1 MKAGISTLQI
11 LTLSNLR
18 GVGAKA
24 IQKVGNYLC
33 GCDRTLEN
41 NNDLV
46 DLLSQLKIKKKN
58 PNGKGTVSIVLSDLN
73 EAECKAKMI
82 LYASE
87 REGIGIISYYENNF
101 PQILKN
107 TIDEDGKSTPPLLLF
122 YKGDISIINMPCIAV
137 IGTREI
143 TPNGEKAGIYISREF
158 AKRGFCIVSGLAIG
172 CDTVGHKGALEAGGK
187 TIAFLAHGL
196 DSIYPSQNKELAEEI
211 LSKGGL
217 LLSEYPIGMEV
228 NRYNLVARDRLQAG
242 LSMATI
248 VIQTGEKG
256 GTMHAANIT
265 LIAGKPLYTIYYQ
278 DQETREHEKTKGNA
292 LLVTKGAKYL
302 KGSDNFDEISDIIKT
317 HKTLN
322 NNLGL

>member
-11 LTLSNLR
+11 LTLSNIK
-18 GVGAKA
+18 GVGIKS
-24 IQKVGNYLC
+24 IQKVGNYLFDC
-33 GCDRTLEN
+33 GKIIEDKTEFAN
-41 NNDLV
+41 
-46 DLLSQLKIKKKN
+46 LLSILKVKKKN
-58 PNGKGTVSIVLSDLN
+58 ASAKGTTFITVEDLQ
-73 EAECKAKMI
+73 EAEDMAIKIKS
-82 LYASE
+82 ASE
-87 REGIGIISYYENNF
+87 REGIGIISYYEDEF

-107 TIDEDGKSTPPLLLF
+107 TIDEDGKLSPPLLLF
-122 YKGDISIINMPCIAV
+122 YKGDVSIINMPCIAV

-143 TPNGEKAGIYISREF
+143 THNGEKAGMYISKEF

-172 CDTVGHKGALEAGGK
+172 CDTVGHKGALEVGGK

-196 DSIYPSQNKELAEEI
+196 DTIYPSQNKELAEEI

-256 GTMHAANIT
+256 GTMHAANTT
-265 LIAGKPLYTIYYQ
+265 LKAGKPLYTIYYQ
-278 DQETREHEKTKGNA
+278 DEETREHEKTRGNA
-292 LLVTKGAKYL
+292 LLVSKGAKYI
-302 KGSDNFDEISDIIKT
+302 KGSDNLDEISDIIKT
-317 HKTLN
+317 HKILN

>member
-1 MKAGISTLQI
+1 MKAGITTLQI
-11 LTLSNLR
+11 LTLSNIK
-18 GVGAKA
+18 GVGIKS
-24 IQKVGNYLC
+24 IQKIGNYLFDC
-33 GCDRTLEN
+33 GKIIEN
-41 NNDLV
+41 KTEFAN
-46 DLLSQLKIKKKN
+46 LLSVLKIKKKN
-58 PNGKGTVSIVLSDLN
+58 SSAKGTSLITVEDLE
-73 EAECKAKMI
+73 EAENIAIKIKSV
-82 LYASE
+82 SE
-87 REGIGIISYYENNF
+87 REGIGVISYYEKGF
-101 PQILKN
+101 PDILKN
-107 TIDEDGKSTPPLLLF
+107 TIDEDGKPAPPLLLF

-143 TPNGEKAGIYISREF
+143 TPNGEKAGMYISKEF

-172 CDTVGHKGALEAGGK
+172 CDTVGHRGALEAGGK

-242 LSMATI
+242 LSIATI

-256 GTMHAANIT
+256 GTMHAANTT
-265 LIAGKPLYTIYYQ
+265 LKAGKPLYTIYYQ

-292 LLVTKGAKYL
+292 LLVFKGAKYL

>member
-1 MKAGISTLQI
+1 MKAGISTIQI
-11 LTLSNLR
+11 LTLSNIK
-18 GVGAKA
+18 GVGIKS
-24 IQKVGNYLC
+24 IQKVGNYLFDC
-33 GCDRTLEN
+33 GKIIEN
-41 NNDLV
+41 MSEFAN
-46 DLLSQLKIKKKN
+46 LLSVLKIKKKN
-58 PNGKGTVSIVLSDLN
+58 SSTKGTSLITVEDLE
-73 EAECKAKMI
+73 EAENIAIKIKS
-82 LYASE
+82 ASE

-107 TIDEDGKSTPPLLLF
+107 TIDEDGKLAPPLLLF

-143 TPNGEKAGIYISREF
+143 TPNGEKAGMYISREF

-172 CDTVGHKGALEAGGK
+172 CDTVGHKGALEVGGK

-211 LSKGGL
+211 LLKGGL
-217 LLSEYPIGMEV
+217 LLSEYPIGIEV

-248 VIQTGEKG
+248 IIQTGEKG
-256 GTMHAANIT
+256 GTMHAANTT

-292 LLVTKGAKYL
+292 LLVSKGAKYL
-302 KGSDNFDEISDIIKT
+302 KGSDNFDEIADIIKNI
-317 HKTLN
+317 KR
-322 NNLGL
+322 

>member
-1 MKAGISTLQI
+1 MKAGLSTLQI
-11 LTLSNLR
+11 LILSNIK
-18 GVGAKA
+18 GVGIKS
-24 IQKVGNYLC
+24 ILKVGNYLFDC
-33 GCDRTLEN
+33 GKIIESKTEFVN
-41 NNDLV
+41 
-46 DLLSQLKIKKKN
+46 LLSELKIKKKN
-58 PNGKGTVSIVLSDLN
+58 PTAKGTVFITVEDLE
-73 EAECKAKMI
+73 EAEDIAQKI
-82 LYASE
+82 ISTSE
-87 REGIGIISYYENNF
+87 REGIGIISYYENDF
-101 PQILKN
+101 PRILRE
-107 TIDEDGKSTPPLLLF
+107 TIDEDGKLAPPLLLF
-122 YKGDISIINMPCIAV
+122 YKGDISIIKMPCIAV

-143 TPNGEKAGIYISREF
+143 TPNGEKAGLYISREF

-172 CDTVGHKGALEAGGK
+172 CDTVGHKGALEVDGK

-196 DSIYPSQNKELAEEI
+196 DSIYPSQNKELADEI
-211 LSKGGL
+211 LLKGGL

-256 GTMHAANIT
+256 GTMHAANTT

-292 LLVTKGAKYL
+292 LLVSKGAKYL
-302 KGSDNFDEISDIIKT
+302 KGSDNLDEISDIIMKY
-317 HKTLN
+317 KILN